1 MFSMR
6 AISNFRFF
14 LACRFSPSFCLT
26 NASQEGYDF
35 AVIFISL
42 SALLG
47 MLLNLILRY
56 AEVYFMGNNQ
66 ETGIN
71 LWIDFFGYTFL
82 RVCVADWQGEFL
94 QGLCWGKLHLT
105 KCLLFCFPFDR
116 FACLFVKLL
125 KYMVPLCNLDKTH
138 LSF

>member
-66 ETGIN
+66 ETVCNHATKGI
-71 LWIDFFGYTFL
+71 GS
-82 RVCVADWQGEFL
+82 C
-94 QGLCWGKLHLT
+94 
-105 KCLLFCFPFDR
+105 
-116 FACLFVKLL
+116 
-125 KYMVPLCNLDKTH
+125 
-138 LSF
+138 